1 MRRFAF
7 RLVLAIAFFAAA
19 FCNAAVIT
27 IGNESL
33 NSKDMPMRLQKC
45 NAYATYNE
53 TTGFTLT
60 FSGSSVVPG
69 GISSS
74 SSGGD
79 LKIVLEKGAI
89 LDIVQDEYGN
99 NNGIFSSYNLVITGL
114 GTINI
119 VNCKSSNAAVYGSSS
134 VKLVGTAVN
143 ITHERETASASAIAT
158 YMSGPITIDASFVTA
173 VGYGTL
179 IRGGNVTMTG
189 SMLNLL
195 QKASDQNSSDAV
207 IEAWWNDNEL
217 SIVGC
222 VVTMIAADKDSR
234 GFACLKKILVGDS
247 CIVAVTK
254 KQCFF
259 AWEKVSF
266 LDSRVLAISEDFW
279 GVGTYD
285 ADSNIQTYTP
295 ARSINGVNTGV
306 FFGNGKYVLS
316 SGKEKNTV
324 LSGKV
329 EIDGG
334 DVELCSPAAI
344 GVECY
349 DFNMKDGDLQMVN
362 DVSFKNCYEEI
373 LAKATVEAVVA
384 SSGVF
389 GDWMGLHT
397 TMLASMVGEL
407 AATLA
412 ENPSGKAEM
421 AISCDNYVQS
431 GGTIGQGESTI
442 GCRIT
447 RLGSY
452 ARGVYNER
460 IDATAIP
467 AIVGGVYDGTFETFG
482 YEDDGSWNGVWHD
495 HYDICPTNRIG
506 QILTHVSYSPYW
518 IFTGGSGEDP
528 DPQPYEPSEQTIR
541 VSFDPD
547 EGNVDV
553 TSYTYTI
560 GSAYGWFP
568 TPTRDGYAFLGW
580 SQYRD
585 GYVRKSTS
593 DIVSAD
599 VLTLYAVWAKGQD
612 LKFCV
617 PDDISA
623 SFFLVAKDVPNA
635 KPNVLT
641 VGDIPILRC
650 YIANAGVYSVK
661 GFKVAFKFQGKTYYN
676 KKWVDREIGAGDWSY
691 LYETEDFLRGLD
703 AGTYSLTCIID
714 SENSVQ
720 EVDEGNNEQT
730 IEFCVMSLSPV
741 EVRFDPTGGS
751 VAEPIRTVDGGG
763 AIGVLPVPERQGYEF
778 AGWFTAE
785 VGGTQVMSTTLVT
798 KDITYYARWRWIGGL
813 PTVVDEADT
822 HVDVAKGEVV
832 PFETAAAV
840 YDGFLYKGGKVVGS
854 VQVKVAK
861 GKVDK
866 KSGKFSAKVTV
877 TVQLTGEAKKLSF
890 KGGFADEKGQIT
902 EMTDKNGHKLA
913 VTVGV
918 KGLGGTLDGK
928 YKIDGARNVFSGKS
942 SEDKSAAAE
951 ALRLYQGVYN
961 VASDCGTL
969 SITVDK
975 KGKAKIAGTVE
986 GNKVSA
992 TGQLA
997 VGAGAAVVPVVIVKK
1012 INLVFNL
1019 WVTKDGTVEVCGVN
1033 SGTSGETPLPL
1044 WIAGR
1049 PVALGSGAK
1058 FGVDA
1063 EEVKKLLSGLFAE
1076 YLPNGVAVSQSGKK
1090 WSVADGAKAGKLVLD
1105 KTTGGLDLQKS
1116 KITAN
1121 TAGLKLG
1128 YKEKNGTFTGSFKAY
1143 NFENGKIKAYT
1154 ANVTGVMIGTKGY
1167 GTATIK
1173 KFGSMAV
1180 TIE

>member
-60 FSGSSVVPG
+60 FPGSSVVPG

-119 VNCKSSNAAVYGSSS
+119 VNCKSSNAAIYGSSS

-234 GFACLKKILVGDS
+234 GFACSKKILVGDS

-259 AWEKVSF
+259 AREKVSF

-349 DFNMKDGDLQMVN
+349 DFNMKDGALQMVH

-373 LAKATVEAVVA
+373 LAKAAVEAVVA

-389 GDWMGLHT
+389 ADWMGLHT

-407 AATLA
+407 AATLV

-431 GGTIGQGESTI
+431 GGAVWHGDAAI

-447 RLGSY
+447 RLGKY
-452 ARGVYNER
+452 YFGPNER

-467 AIVGGVYDGTFETFG
+467 AIAGGVYDGTFETFG
-482 YEDDGSWNGVWHD
+482 YEDDGSWSGVWHD
-495 HYDICPTNRIG
+495 HYDISPTNRIG
-506 QILTHVSYSPYW
+506 QVLTHVSYSPYW
-518 IFTGGSGEDP
+518 IFAGGSGEDP
-528 DPQPYEPSEQTIR
+528 DPQPYVPSGQTVR

-547 EGNVDV
+547 GGKVDP
-553 TSYTYTI
+553 TSYEYTI

-599 VLTLYAVWAKGQD
+599 VLMLYAVWAKGQD

-623 SFFLVAKDVPNA
+623 SFFLVAKDVSNA

-641 VGDIPILRC
+641 VGDTPILRC
-650 YIANAGVYSVK
+650 YIANAGAYSVK

-691 LYETEDFLRGLD
+691 LYEAEDFLRGLD

-741 EVRFDPTGGS
+741 EVRFNPNGGIVVES
-751 VAEPIRTVDGGG
+751 QRMVDGGG
-763 AIGVLPVPERQGYEF
+763 AIGVLPVPERQGYDF

-785 VGGTQVMSTTLVT
+785 VGGTQVTAETVVKADMTLH
-798 KDITYYARWRWIGGL
+798 ARWLRIGGL
-813 PTVVDEADT
+813 PKVVDEAET
-822 HVDVAKGEVV
+822 HVDVDKGEVA

-840 YDGFLYKGGKVVGS
+840 YDGFLYDGEKVVGL

-861 GKVDK
+861 GKVDRK
-866 KSGKFSAKVTV
+866 NGVFSAKVTA
-877 TVQLTGEAKKLSF
+877 TVQLAGEAKKLSF
-890 KGGFADEKGQIT
+890 KGGVADEKGNVS
-902 EMTDKNGHKLA
+902 EMTDKNNNHKLA

-918 KGLGGTLDGK
+918 NGLGGTFDDK
-928 YKIDGARNVFSGKS
+928 YKVDGARNMFSGKS
-942 SEDKSAAAE
+942 AADKEAAGDA
-951 ALRLYQGVYN
+951 ARLYQGVYN
-961 VASDCGTL
+961 VAFDGGTL
-969 SITVDK
+969 SVSVDK

-992 TGQLA
+992 TSQLV
-997 VGAGAAVVPVVIVKK
+997 VGKDAAVVPVVITKK
-1012 INLVFNL
+1012 VNVAFCL
-1019 WVTKDGTVEVCGVN
+1019 WVMADGTVEARGIE
-1033 SGTSGETPLPL
+1033 GA
-1044 WIAGR
+1044 IADR
-1049 PVALGSGAK
+1049 PSTLKAGAK
-1058 FGVDA
+1058 FVLDVA
-1063 EEVKKLLSGLFAE
+1063 AAKGLAALPGLYGE
-1076 YLPNGVAVSQSGKK
+1076 YLPNGIDVTANGTKWVVAG
-1090 WSVADGAKAGKLVLD
+1090 GAKAGKLVLLKD
-1105 KTTGGLDLQKS
+1105 TSDIDSEKS
-1116 KITAN
+1116 KFTDN
-1121 TAGLKLG
+1121 MAGLKLT
-1128 YKEKNGTFTGSFKAY
+1128 YKQKDGTFNGSFKVY
-1143 NFENGKIKAYT
+1143 NLESNGKIKAYT
-1154 ANVTGVMIGTKGY
+1154 ANVTGVMIGAKGY

-1173 KFGSMAV
+1173 KVGSVAV